1 MDVNNSMRDLSSQ
14 SCLIAIFYP
23 QDLAFQ
29 NVIHSLEQRGV
40 LPQSNAMTGLSLFI
54 R

>member
-1 MDVNNSMRDLSSQ
+1 MDVNSSTRELSSQ
-14 SCLIAIFYP
+14 SCFIAIFCP

-29 NVIHSLEQRGV
+29 KAIHSLEQRGV
-40 LPQSNAMTGLSLFI
+40 LPQRKAMTGLSLFI